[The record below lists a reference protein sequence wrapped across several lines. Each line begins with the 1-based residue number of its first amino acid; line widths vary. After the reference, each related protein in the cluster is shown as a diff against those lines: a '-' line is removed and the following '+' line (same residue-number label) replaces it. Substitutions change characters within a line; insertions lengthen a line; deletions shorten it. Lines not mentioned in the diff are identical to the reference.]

1 MLCVAGSRT
10 RAQLKCPKPGW
21 MLSTVI
27 RFAFILM
34 ALNLAVCSQVQ
45 QKPEDIEELFRN
57 FFSEYIQL
65 KPETGT
71 QIGIPA
77 EWGIAVRNDELN
89 DESEAG
95 IQKTYDL
102 YRKYHRW
109 LRQYDHA
116 RLTDS
121 QRIASLVLQWF
132 LENELEGERFHNH
145 EYLISPIFGF
155 HGTFLSMM
163 TEHHRIS
170 NAADAEDYLQRLR
183 KVETKTAQL
192 LQRMKIQEE
201 NGIIPPSY
209 VVGNY
214 LQLLNEFISAP
225 CDQNLLYTSFHSRI
239 NMIED
244 INNGIKAS
252 LCKQVAKILHD
263 NIYPAYRKMI
273 EQVESTLQKADHHAG
288 VWKLPVGDEYY
299 SHCLHTHTTTD
310 MTPEQVHEL
319 GLKEVERI
327 QDELTHQF
335 RKLGIT
341 GSGEF
346 SDLLARYM
354 EVSGNRADGRYFF
367 PPTEEGKIQ
376 TLLAYQAIID
386 SMKNFLP
393 QMFSTIPRAAVNV
406 ARVPEYKEQ
415 IIGTYY
421 QQPKLDGSEGGIFYA
436 NLSYQ
441 HQKTGM
447 KALTYHEAMPG
458 HHLQIALE
466 QENSEARLFKAI
478 FFFTGYVEGWA
489 LYAEKLAGEYGF
501 FSDTESQIGYL
512 RSELFRALRL
522 VVDTGI
528 HCKKWTRKMAY
539 DYLLSNLGWTS
550 YSEIDRYIVWPG
562 QACAYKIGELKL
574 LELRARVKNALGDAF
589 DIKEFHDLV
598 LRHGSLPLDLLER
611 IVAEYIESR
620 GH

>member
-1 MLCVAGSRT
+1 M
-10 RAQLKCPKPGW
+10 
-21 MLSTVI
+21 VI
-27 RFAFILM
+27 RFAYMLM
-34 ALNLAVCSQVQ
+34 TLNLAVCSQIQ
-45 QKPEDIEELFRN
+45 QRPEDIEELFRN

-77 EWGIAVRNDELN
+77 EWSIAVRNDELN
-89 DESEAG
+89 DESAAG
-95 IQKTYDL
+95 IQKLYNL

-109 LRQYDHA
+109 LRQYDQA
-116 RLTDS
+116 KLTDS

-170 NAADAEDYLQRLR
+170 NAADAEDYIQRLR
-183 KVETKTAQL
+183 KVETKAVQL

-201 NGIIPPSY
+201 SGIVPPSY

-225 CDQNLLYTSFHSRI
+225 CDQNLLYTSFHSRM

-244 INNGIKAS
+244 INNGTKAS
-252 LCKQVAKILHD
+252 LCKQVAKVLND

-273 EQVESTLQKADHHAG
+273 EQVESMLQMADQHAG
-288 VWKLPVGDEYY
+288 VWKLPDGDEYY
-299 SHCLHTHTTTD
+299 SYCLRTHTTTD

-327 QDELTHQF
+327 QDELTHQL
-335 RKLGIT
+335 RQLGIT
-341 GSGEF
+341 GNGEF
-346 SDLLARYM
+346 SNLLARYM
-354 EVSGNRADGRYFF
+354 QVSGDRADERYFF

-386 SMKNFLP
+386 SMKNSLP

-415 IIGTYY
+415 MIGTYY

-441 HQKTGM
+441 HRKPGM
-447 KALTYHEAMPG
+447 KALTYHEAIPG

-466 QENSEARLFKAI
+466 QEHSEARQFKAI

-522 VVDTGI
+522 VIDTGI
-528 HCKKWTRKMAY
+528 HYKKWTRNMAY
-539 DYLLSNLGWTS
+539 EYLLSNLGWAS

-574 LELRARVKNALGDAF
+574 LELRAMVKDALGNAF

-598 LRHGSLPLDLLER
+598 LKHGSLPLDLLER
-611 IVAEYIESR
+611 IVAAYIEAA